1 MVNSSYNY
9 DKSNFCFQVD
19 KIIQSNRLSHAYIIQ
34 VNNYEKDFLFVKIFV
49 KSILCKQKKKIS
61 DSLNCKECNI
71 CSLIDNN
78 NYPDLYIVEPD
89 GKDIKKGQ
97 LIGLQKEFQNK
108 SLLDNKRIYIIK
120 EADKLNE
127 SAANAILKFLE
138 EPNDNIVAI
147 LVTTNRYKMLETIL
161 SRCQVLSVD
170 FEKDDLVYSDE
181 LLELIDYIVSGDSL
195 FINYSIIVDK
205 ILCDKVI
212 AAKMFDDVN
221 RLFIT
226 YLSNKNDL
234 ILSKYLSKLSDDDIV
249 SYISIIEEY
258 LKKIEFNVNYKL
270 WLDSLF
276 ARLLGGE

>member
-1 MVNSSYNY
+1 M
-9 DKSNFCFQVD
+9 
-19 KIIQSNRLSHAYIIQ
+19 
-34 VNNYEKDFLFVKIFV
+34 
-49 KSILCKQKKKIS
+49 
-61 DSLNCKECNI
+61 
-71 CSLIDNN
+71 
-78 NYPDLYIVEPD
+78 
-89 GKDIKKGQ
+89 
-97 LIGLQKEFQNK
+97 
-108 SLLDNKRIYIIK
+108 
-120 EADKLNE
+120 
-127 SAANAILKFLE
+127 E

-195 FINYSIIVDK
+195 FINYSTIVDK

-212 AAKMFDDVN
+212 AAKMLDDVN

-258 LKKIEFNVNYKL
+258 LKKLEFNVNYKL